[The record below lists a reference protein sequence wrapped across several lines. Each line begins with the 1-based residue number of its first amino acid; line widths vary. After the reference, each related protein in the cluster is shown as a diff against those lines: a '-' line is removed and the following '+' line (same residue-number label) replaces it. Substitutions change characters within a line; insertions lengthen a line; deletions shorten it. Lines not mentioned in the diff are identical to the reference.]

1 MGNGEGMNVS
11 HLRGA
16 NAMTDPSLI
25 GTADYDEA
33 MDAFIAEA
41 VHTSM
46 SEMDR
51 FYASLRRSPLPEGV
65 RRIRVQVEGAENTS
79 PEVHLSQLVELDL
92 GDVIAGNLERFHEA
106 IVIIAEA
113 HLVQFMGPFFEHLG
127 DVAESVGNALN
138 FGGAEFGWD
147 ELLDAY
153 ERPEWGVD
161 ASGLVHPPQITAGPD
176 VAERLRNLP
185 PPTPEQDER
194 FRLIRLRKQEEH
206 DARRRRRRL
215 R

>member
-1 MGNGEGMNVS
+1 
-11 HLRGA
+11 
-16 NAMTDPSLI
+16 MTDSPLI
-25 GTADYDEA
+25 GTVDYDEA

-51 FYASLRRSPLPEGV
+51 VYASLRRSALPEGV

-79 PEVHLSQLVELDL
+79 PEVHLSQLVELDR
-92 GDVIAGNLERFHEA
+92 GDVIAGNLERFHEVIA
-106 IVIIAEA
+106 IIAEA
-113 HLVQFMGPFFEHLG
+113 HLEQFMRPFFEHLG

-138 FGGAEFGWD
+138 LGGAEFGWD
-147 ELLDAY
+147 QLLDAY

-161 ASGLVHPPQITAGPD
+161 ALGLVHPPQITAGSD
-176 VAERLRNLP
+176 VAEKLRNLP
-185 PPTPEQDER
+185 RRTPEQDER
-194 FRLIRLRKQEEH
+194 FRLMWIRKQEEH